1 MSLSTTL
8 HERPVIPD
16 PQPAFHLFFLLI
28 YLCRTFRRH
37 PERGVSPTALEKF
50 HIKKSGLIYNKDQ
63 GADKLVMP
71 CDGIFIKGF
80 EMVN

>member
-1 MSLSTTL
+1 MKGRLSPIPS
-8 HERPVIPD
+8 RP
-16 PQPAFHLFFLLI
+16 FTYFFLLI

-50 HIKKSGLIYNKDQ
+50 HIKKSGLIIYNKDQ